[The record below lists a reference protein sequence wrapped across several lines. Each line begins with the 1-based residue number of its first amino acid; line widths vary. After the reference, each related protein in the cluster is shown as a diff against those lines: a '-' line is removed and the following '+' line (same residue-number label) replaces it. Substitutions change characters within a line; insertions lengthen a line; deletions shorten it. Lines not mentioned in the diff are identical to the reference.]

1 MPAPNPFACPPRLS
15 RFQVE
20 VTTGCN
26 LHCVGCQRTIGTAA
40 GTWHNG
46 HMKEDRFRA
55 ILANA
60 PPADVV
66 ILQGIGEPTLHPS
79 LPAFVALASQSG
91 KFNVVSFNTNALVR
105 DLAYY
110 QDLRH
115 RGLNHLSI
123 SVDSLDP
130 STAAI
135 TRSGTD
141 CAVLE
146 KAIVS
151 LLGLFGPGITFSIVL
166 SRLNAPEL
174 PGLLQRL
181 HALGARIVEIQPLIA
196 YGSSGRDV
204 CLDRDELNRIR
215 QTIAA
220 RPLAGLGVLYA
231 AAMTPNNTRCRRPL
245 HAAYVTLDGWLTPCC
260 TTNDADQF
268 GRANLADASFGALW
282 QHAGLVAWMQR
293 YLDRQPDICR
303 GCAFNPGDSVEP
315 ALPAEAEVLLRA
327 GQLEQAES
335 ICRASL
341 NKNVNAA
348 ALHGLGIVRIQ
359 RGDLEGAAHYLRVAY
374 DLGHEPRHGHNLAIC
389 LRGTGDLQ
397 SAIDVERAVIAAD
410 PSYVPAQINLA
421 EMLAAAGRTEEASAV
436 LASLAERAVAA
447 DNEAVA
453 SDAARRLMSLP
464 DNNATLLRL
473 GLWLRVP
480 GWEAISDELAQCV
493 LRREPDD
500 LAARFILAMG
510 RLAIV
515 AASEAEVSS
524 RRAAYTMALAELE
537 ALTAAA
543 SPHKLARAVQCI
555 GNAKPFFL
563 AYQGE
568 CDRDLQQSYGRIV
581 TRIASAAAPPSRL
594 MRTRAV
600 APLRIGFASAYFH
613 LHSVS
618 KLFAGWMRQL
628 DTARFS
634 VFGYQLSSARDA
646 MSDSLSAACTRFI
659 RDDLPD
665 TAWCD
670 RMLADRLDV
679 LIYPE
684 IGMHP
689 LPVRLGCARLA
700 PVQCVAW
707 GHPVTTGLPDID
719 YFLSSDL
726 MEPPDGDAHY
736 TERLIRLPNLSIY
749 YEPLPDR
756 GAVMSRAAL
765 GVAADT
771 VLYLCCQSIFK
782 YQPRY
787 DYVFPRIA
795 ARVPNARFV
804 FIRYRETP
812 TQEFTARLVRCFA
825 EAGLDARQ
833 HITMIPAVSH
843 EDFPALLRASDVYL
857 DSIGWSGGNTTL
869 EALACDLPV
878 VTAPTSLM
886 RGRHST
892 AILRHIGLGEYVAT
906 SIPEYI
912 DFAVALAE
920 SATRSRLSQAVH
932 AAIPGL
938 YRDIVPVQALAEFL
952 VGVVA

>member
-1 MPAPNPFACPPRLS
+1 M
-15 RFQVE
+15 E

-26 LHCVGCQRTIGTAA
+26 LRCAGCQRTIGMAA

-60 PPADVV
+60 PPADVI
-66 ILQGIGEPTLHPS
+66 ILQGIGEPTLHPL

-91 KFNVVSFNTNALVR
+91 KFNAVSFNTNALVR
-105 DLAYY
+105 DPAYY
-110 QDLRH
+110 QDLRRH
-115 RGLNHLSI
+115 GLNHLSI
-123 SVDSLDP
+123 SVDSLSP
-130 STAAI
+130 STAEV

-141 CAVLE
+141 CAALE
-146 KAIVS
+146 KAIGS
-151 LLGLFGPGITFSIVL
+151 LLCLFGTGITFSIVL

-174 PGLLQRL
+174 PDLVQRL
-181 HALGARIVEIQPLIA
+181 YALGARVIEIQPLIA
-196 YGSSGRDV
+196 YGPSGRDL
-204 CLDRDELNRIR
+204 CLDRDELVRIG

-220 RPLAGLGVLYA
+220 RPLPGLSVLFA
-231 AAMTPNNTRCRRPL
+231 AAMKPNGTRCRRPL
-245 HAAYVTLDGWLTPCC
+245 HAAYVTLDGCLTPCC
-260 TTNDADQF
+260 TTNDAGQF
-268 GRANLADASFGALW
+268 GGANLADASFAALW
-282 QHAGLVAWMQR
+282 LHDGVVAWMQR

-303 GCAFNPGDSVEP
+303 GCAFNPGDTVEP
-315 ALPAEAEVLLRA
+315 VQPGEAEVLVRD
-327 GQLEQAES
+327 GKLEQAEAV
-335 ICRASL
+335 CRAALST
-341 NKNVNAA
+341 NANAA
-348 ALHGLGIVRIQ
+348 ALHGLGLVRFQ
-359 RGDLEGAAHYLRVAY
+359 RGDLAGAAHYLRVAY
-374 DLGHEPRHGHNLAIC
+374 DLAHEPRHGHNLAIC
-389 LRGTGDLQ
+389 LCATGDVQ
-397 SAIDVERAVIAAD
+397 GAIDIERAVITAD

-421 EMLAAAGRTEEASAV
+421 DMLAGAGHSDEAGTV
-436 LASLAERAVAA
+436 LASLARRAVGA

-453 SDAARRLMSLP
+453 TDTARRLMALP
-464 DNNATLLRL
+464 DNDAALLNL
-473 GLWLRVP
+473 ALFLRFA
-480 GWEAISDELAQCV
+480 GWEAISDELARCV

-500 LAARFILAMG
+500 LAGRFILAMG

-515 AASEAEVSS
+515 AASEADVAS
-524 RRAAYTMALAELE
+524 RRAAYTTALAELE
-537 ALTAAA
+537 AATADAA
-543 SPHKLARAVQCI
+543 PHRLARAAPYT
-555 GNAKPFFL
+555 GDAKPFLL

-581 TRIASAAAPPSRL
+581 TRIASAAHPPPSLAPR
-594 MRTRAV
+594 RSA

-618 KLFAGWMRQL
+618 KLFAGWMCQL
-628 DTARFS
+628 DPARFA
-634 VFGYQLSSARDA
+634 VFGYQLGSARDA

-659 RDDLPD
+659 RADLPD
-665 TAWCD
+665 MAWRD
-670 RMLADRLDV
+670 RILADRLDV

-689 LPVRLGCARLA
+689 LPVRLACARLA

-726 MEPPDGDAHY
+726 MEPADGDAHY
-736 TERLIRLPNLSIY
+736 TERLVRLPNLSIY

-756 GAVMSRAAL
+756 GGVMSRTAI
-765 GVAADT
+765 GVPSNA

-804 FIRYRETP
+804 FIRYREMP
-812 TQEFTARLVRCFA
+812 TQEFTARLSRCFA
-825 EAGLDARQ
+825 EAGLDARH
-833 HITMIPAVSH
+833 HITLIPPVPH

-878 VTAPTSLM
+878 VTTPTSLM

-892 AILRHIGLGEYVAT
+892 AILRHIGLGDSVAA

-920 SATRSRLSQAVH
+920 PKARSPLSHAVR
-932 AAIPGL
+932 AAKPGL
-938 YRDIVPVQALAEFL
+938 YRDIVPIEALAEFL
-952 VGVVA
+952 IKAVA